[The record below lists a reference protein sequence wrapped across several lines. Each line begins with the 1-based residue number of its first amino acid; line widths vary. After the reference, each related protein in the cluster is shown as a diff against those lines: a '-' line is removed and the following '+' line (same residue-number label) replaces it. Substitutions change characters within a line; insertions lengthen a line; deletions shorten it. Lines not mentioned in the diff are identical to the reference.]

1 MTFSSALIILSLQLF
16 LLLKMKIPSKLYMFS
31 VLNLTPVLTFFS
43 VSGSGYS
50 SNPRPDVVPGSV
62 DDESDFADHVTQSGV
77 ASKSSSKPKHKQH
90 QSVKKMSNAETRR

>member
-1 MTFSSALIILSLQLF
+1 
-16 LLLKMKIPSKLYMFS
+16 MFS